1 MHTVG
6 SNPTATRVPTLN
18 LENMEVDVGSAPSR
32 VAGNSR
38 RVPGYRQHRT
48 LAHSGGRLSDVF
60 SSMDEC

>member
-1 MHTVG
+1 
-6 SNPTATRVPTLN
+6 
-18 LENMEVDVGSAPSR
+18 MEVDVGSAPSR

-60 SSMDEC
+60 SSMDGC